1 MNNMINTRDVIIAL
15 KKVKKE
21 RKLSNNDIYQI
32 VKDKNFATHVSETT
46 VNRVFRK
53 DSENIA
59 FRYEATLRPIA
70 NALLDMEEIED
81 TDTNDTQAYKSIL
94 VLKQEII
101 TELEA
106 RVKAAEEKNHDAD
119 HYIRSID
126 HLMKQIDFKDKRID
140 QLLDANDRL
149 QAIVDKL
156 TEQLLSCPHRGKGC
170 EL

>member
-70 NALLDMEEIED
+70 NALLDMEEIEES
-81 TDTNDTQAYKSIL
+81 DTNDTQAYKSIL

-106 RVKAAEEKNHDAD
+106 RVKEAEEKNHDAD

>member
-1 MNNMINTRDVIIAL
+1 MNNMINTRDVIISL

-21 RKLSNNDIYQI
+21 RKLSNNDIYKI
-32 VKDKNFATHVSETT
+32 VKEKDFATHVSETT

-106 RVKAAEEKNHDAD
+106 RVKEAEEKNHDAD

-149 QAIVDKL
+149 QTIVDKL